1 MPAVRLS
8 GAPSARDAPGLT
20 PPLPTRSPTQC
31 SVCLMDVENDA
42 TSMPCGHLHHKECL
56 TRWLR
61 THNTCPLCRSTIE
74 ADETA
79 RPNNALQTLLQGWRE
94 ARREHT
100 AAAGISGVS
109 ASTSTVDAGANPSV
123 VNSSTNG
130 SNGSGRAN
138 MGSISFGEAPF
149 FFHGQAPALM
159 PALPPPSEAE
169 LLGFSV
175 AELKARLRL
184 LGVDTSS
191 VTGRRE
197 LQDLLRRH
205 AHDPPPPPMPT
216 RVQVHMEVLQMPGSG
231 GLADLRAAMQAA
243 SQAAAAHAEHQDRL
257 EALLQRVGTDSNPHG
272 PGGAALPAP
281 PTVVPFAAPGA
292 RPSVRLLSRMA
303 RLHPRA
309 PHTGGTTAASA
320 TDPLT
325 APDSSSS
332 AAADEPTATP
342 APMVTS
348 RSPPDGGVTV
358 STASATN
365 LEAVTAPSPSAS
377 RRRPREPEQTA
388 TNEPEQR
395 QTRQRTRSQQ

>member
-175 AELKARLRL
+175 AELKARLRQ
-184 LGVDTSS
+184 LGVDPSTMTPSSTSAPS
-191 VTGRRE
+191 TTKV
-197 LQDLLRRH
+197 
-205 AHDPPPPPMPT
+205 
-216 RVQVHMEVLQMPGSG
+216 S
-231 GLADLRAAMQAA
+231 
-243 SQAAAAHAEHQDRL
+243 
-257 EALLQRVGTDSNPHG
+257 DSDAVN
-272 PGGAALPAP
+272 AALGIGS
-281 PTVVPFAAPGA
+281 TGFALGIV
-292 RPSVRLLSRMA
+292 SV
-303 RLHPRA
+303 
-309 PHTGGTTAASA
+309 
-320 TDPLT
+320 
-325 APDSSSS
+325 
-332 AAADEPTATP
+332 
-342 APMVTS
+342 
-348 RSPPDGGVTV
+348 GVLIYLW
-358 STASATN
+358 SKGKFS
-365 LEAVTAPSPSAS
+365 
-377 RRRPREPEQTA
+377 
-388 TNEPEQR
+388 
-395 QTRQRTRSQQ
+395 